1 MNGTIYLRDNAW
13 FQREGV
19 IKMGIATF
27 AKDRSSTYITGE
39 VQRGEYI
46 CVIEIPLDKMRLLD
60 VCSKNY
66 FKPYH
71 IYKGGGTEFY
81 DRCLI
86 ELLVPYL
93 QKMNI
98 TYKVLSSEEILLMN
112 RCERLKMINKT
123 VFNTLTLKKIKE
135 HKEKSI
141 KEEFFNTFLP
151 NKIPRRIQL
160 ELWDIWNNIGDTYKG
175 IIQWPTGTGKTI
187 AMMILFFLTFQK
199 CKKKGKLF
207 RCLLIAPTNDIF
219 DTLMHT
225 ILKLEKWNIIICEGH
240 HGNLS
245 SLVIPVN
252 KNILITATHASLTG
266 DHWNKLPE
274 MTMVHYDEV
283 HRITGHEFNV
293 NLVKHIDKW
302 NPYLTGTSATPKTC
316 DAEQHQK
323 LYELFGNPLQIIHR
337 CDVDEAISEGWIATP
352 RFGVH
357 IVSKNN
363 IHEFVA
369 ILKSNIE
376 LKKQKCW
383 KGGKCIAYLP
393 TRLEVLAAEKIAKDI
408 IPEATIYST
417 ETKTDPLFVSDKA
430 DGTIRI
436 LFACERYRE
445 GSDIYGIE
453 MTTVLMGDKI
463 GAHIILQIAGRGL
476 RNDYENKEGWCV
488 IVRPSEEGVTEDE
501 VFDSI
506 LFQIMV
512 FINHTSPTKEKVR
525 HVVTKFFGEVSI
537 CGKIYNI
544 EETIQRIQSMYL
556 REKTKKEKYS
566 IIRLLN
572 QEMNVQT
579 KQEYE
584 KNPKIDNP
592 KEYFKEPWISWYHF
606 LGVDTSLFPTTKMEW
621 VSMCKEK
628 GIQTWEE
635 YKQKKILPLNPCE
648 MYEDF
653 TNWDKEMG
661 MEEEIIW

>member
-1 MNGTIYLRDNAW
+1 MKGSIYFRDNAW
-13 FQREGV
+13 FKREGV
-19 IKMGIATF
+19 IKMGIASF

-39 VQRGEYI
+39 VERGEYI

-60 VCSKNY
+60 VCLKRY

-81 DRCLI
+81 DRSMI
-86 ELLVPYL
+86 GLLEPYL
-93 QKMNI
+93 KKMNLD
-98 TYKVLSSEEILLMN
+98 YKVLSKEEILLMN
-112 RCERLKMINKT
+112 RCERMKSIK
-123 VFNTLTLKKIKE
+123 FNILEKIKKIKKIKKSI
-135 HKEKSI
+135 KEKSI

-151 NKIPRRIQL
+151 NKTPRRIQL
-160 ELWDIWNNIGDTYKG
+160 ELWDILNKGIGKG

-187 AMMILFFLTFQK
+187 AIMMLFFLTFKK
-199 CKKKGKLF
+199 CKGIF
-207 RCLLIAPTNDIF
+207 RGLLIAPTNDIF
-219 DTLMHT
+219 DTFMHT
-225 ILKLEKWNIIICEGH
+225 ILKLEKWGILICQGH
-240 HGNLS
+240 HGHLS
-245 SLVIPVN
+245 SLDIPLD
-252 KNILITATHASLTG
+252 KPILITATHASLTG
-266 DHWNKLPE
+266 DWKLPE
-274 MTMVHYDEV
+274 MSILHYDEV
-283 HRITGHEFNV
+283 HRITGHEFHT
-293 NLVKHIDKW
+293 NLVRYLTTW

-316 DAEQHQK
+316 DALQHQK
-323 LYELFGNPLQIIHR
+323 LHELFGNPLQIIHR
-337 CDVDEAISEGWIATP
+337 CDVDEAIEEGWIATP
-352 RFGVH
+352 RFAVH
-357 IVSKNN
+357 IIPKNN
-363 IHEFVA
+363 IHEFIT

-393 TRLEVLAAEKIAKDI
+393 TRLEVVEAEKMAKVI
-408 IPEATIYST
+408 LPEATIYST
-417 ETKTDPLFVSDKA
+417 EMKTDPLFVSDKA
-430 DGTIRI
+430 DGTVRI

-476 RNDYENKEGWCV
+476 RNDYEDKEGWCV
-488 IVRPSEEGVTEDE
+488 IVRPSEVGVTEDE

-512 FINHTSPTKEKVR
+512 FMNHTSPTKEKVK
-525 HVVTKFFGEVSI
+525 HIVSKFFGEVSI

-556 REKTKKEKYS
+556 REKSKKEKYS
-566 IIRLLN
+566 MIRLLN

-579 KQEYE
+579 KQDYE
-584 KNPKIDNP
+584 KNPRIDNP
-592 KEYFKEPWISWYHF
+592 KEYFKESWISWYHF
-606 LGVDTSLFPTTKMEW
+606 LGVDTSLFPPTKQEW
-621 VSMCKEK
+621 ITMCKEK

-635 YKQKKILPLNPCE
+635 YKQKKIVPLNPCE

-661 MEEEIIW
+661 IEEEITW

>member
-1 MNGTIYLRDNAW
+1 MKGTIYLRDNAW
-13 FQREGV
+13 FKREGV
-19 IKMGIATF
+19 IKMGIASF

-39 VQRGEYI
+39 VERGEYI
-46 CVIEIPLDKMRLLD
+46 TVIEIPLEKMRVLD
-60 VCSKNY
+60 VCLKGY

-81 DRCLI
+81 NRSIID
-86 ELLVPYL
+86 LLVPYL
-93 QKMNI
+93 QNLNLE
-98 TYKVLSSEEILLMN
+98 YKVLSKEEILLMN
-112 RCERLKMINKT
+112 RCERIKIKQT
-123 VFNTLTLKKIKE
+123 IFKSTLKKIKE
-135 HKEKSI
+135 YKEI
-141 KEEFFNTFLP
+141 KEQFFSTFLP

-160 ELWDIWNNIGDTYKG
+160 ELWDIWNSDVSKG

-207 RCLLIAPTNDIF
+207 RGLLIAPTNDIF

-225 ILKLEKWNIIICEGH
+225 ILKLEQWGIMICQGH

-245 SLVIPVN
+245 SLEIPLD
-252 KNILITATHASLTG
+252 KDILITTTHASLTG
-266 DHWNKLPE
+266 NHWNKLPE

-283 HRITGHEFNV
+283 HRITGQEFHE
-293 NLVKHIDKW
+293 NLVRHLDKW
-302 NPYLTGTSATPKTC
+302 KPYLTGTSATPKTC
-316 DAEQHQK
+316 DTEQHQK

-337 CDVDEAISEGWIATP
+337 CDIDEAITEGWIAKP

-357 IVSKNN
+357 IIPKNN
-363 IHEFVA
+363 MYEFVS

-376 LKKQKCW
+376 MKKQHCW

-393 TRLEVLAAEKIAKDI
+393 TRLEVLEAEKIAKDI

-417 ETKTDPLFVSDKA
+417 ETKTDLLFVSDKA
-430 DGTIRI
+430 DGTVRI

-453 MTTVLMGDKI
+453 MTTVLMGEKI

-476 RNDYENKEGWCV
+476 RNDYENKEGWCI
-488 IVRPSEEGVTEDE
+488 IVRPCEGVTEDE

-512 FINHTSPTKEKVR
+512 FMNHTSREKIR
-525 HVVTKFFGEVSI
+525 HIVNKFFGEVSI
-537 CGKIYNI
+537 CGKIYNV
-544 EETIQRIQSMYL
+544 EETIERIQSMYL
-556 REKTKKEKYS
+556 REKPKKEQYNM
-566 IIRLLN
+566 IRLLN
-572 QEMNVQT
+572 QEMKLQS
-579 KQEYE
+579 KCDYE
-584 KNPKIDNP
+584 QNPRIENP
-592 KEYFKEPWISWYHF
+592 KEYFKESWISWYDF
-606 LGVDTSLFPTTKMEW
+606 LGVDTISFPPTKQEW
-621 VSMCKEK
+621 ISMCKEK

-635 YKQKKILPLNPCE
+635 YKQQKIVPLNPCE

-653 TNWDKEMG
+653 TNWNNEMG
-661 MEEEIIW
+661 IQEEIIW